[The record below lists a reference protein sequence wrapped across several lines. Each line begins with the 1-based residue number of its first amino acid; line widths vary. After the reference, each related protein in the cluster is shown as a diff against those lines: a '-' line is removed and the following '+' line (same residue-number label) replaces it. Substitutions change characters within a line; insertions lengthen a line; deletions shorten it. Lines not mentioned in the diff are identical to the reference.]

1 MKTKKLLSVLLA
13 ALMIFS
19 LTFVAFGSEYVE
31 DVSTLEGYVAVKRA
45 DKDTLNDGD
54 YYMTFDDFKIAVYYG
69 IFIPL
74 FSGWDF
80 ASGDVTPY
88 EELDDSKRAIVD
100 GFISAYYVDPDFLLY
115 NPTNG
120 NICLTEVNA
129 ETGVRS
135 GSVFKAHVTDD
146 AATYGEFSRIIK
158 TYETPTQPDTPAQ
171 PGTPTQTDNGGSNDS
186 NDNSAPK
193 LNFFQRI
200 IQWFKDLF
208 AKLFKR

>member
-19 LTFVAFGSEYVE
+19 LTFVAFGSEDVE

-69 IFIPL
+69 VLAPL
-74 FSGWDF
+74 FSGWDS
-80 ASGDVTPY
+80 ASGSAIGDVTPY

-100 GFISAYYVDPDFLLY
+100 GYISANYVDPDFLLY

-135 GSVFKAHVTDD
+135 GMVFKAHVTDD

-158 TYETPTQPDTPAQ
+158 TYETPTQPAQ
-171 PGTPTQTDNGGSNDS
+171 PDNSGSNDNGS
-186 NDNSAPK
+186 NAPK